1 MQMVSK
7 YHEYKE
13 WEKNRNQERF
23 RINVE
28 KTHNYDAKNMSHCVR
43 LLICATEIAKDDV
56 FRVDREGIDRD
67 FLLSIKN
74 GELGYDEL
82 MAYTEKKQDEM
93 NKAIEVSELRE
104 SVDIDL
110 ANGLLR
116 EIRHMQIRGEV

>member
-1 MQMVSK
+1 M
-7 YHEYKE
+7 
-13 WEKNRNQERF
+13 
-23 RINVE
+23 
-28 KTHNYDAKNMSHCVR
+28 
-43 LLICATEIAKDDV
+43 

-82 MAYTEKKQDEM
+82 MAYTEKKQNEM
-93 NKAIEVSELRE
+93 NKAIEVSKLRDR
-104 SVDIDL
+104 VDIDL

>member
-1 MQMVSK
+1 M
-7 YHEYKE
+7 
-13 WEKNRNQERF
+13 
-23 RINVE
+23 
-28 KTHNYDAKNMSHCVR
+28 
-43 LLICATEIAKDDV
+43 
-56 FRVDREGIDRD
+56 FRVDREGIDRE

-93 NKAIEVSELRE
+93 NKVIEVSELRE

-116 EIRHMQIRGEV
+116 DIRHAQICGEV